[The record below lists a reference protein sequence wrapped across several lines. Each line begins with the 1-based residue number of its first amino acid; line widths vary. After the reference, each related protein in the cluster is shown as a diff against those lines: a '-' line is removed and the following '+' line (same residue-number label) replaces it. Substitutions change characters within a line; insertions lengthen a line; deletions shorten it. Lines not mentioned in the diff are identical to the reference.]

1 MEMGKEHLIEVKNVL
16 FKVVTH
22 MTMENQIGIQ
32 MIILWAVSTHID
44 PGSSRNLEKR
54 ICKW

>member
-32 MIILWAVSTHID
+32 IIILWAVSTHID
-44 PGSSRNLEKR
+44 PCSSEKPR
-54 ICKW
+54 KDDL

>member
-32 MIILWAVSTHID
+32 MIILWAVSTHIHAV
-44 PGSSRNLEKR
+44 PRNLEKR

>member
-1 MEMGKEHLIEVKNVL
+1 MEMGKEHFIEVKNVL

-32 MIILWAVSTHID
+32 IIILWAVSAHTHAV
-44 PGSSRNLEKR
+44 SRNAVKEDL
-54 ICKW
+54 

>member
-1 MEMGKEHLIEVKNVL
+1 MEMGKEHLIEVRNVL

-44 PGSSRNLEKR
+44 PGSSEKP
-54 ICKW
+54 